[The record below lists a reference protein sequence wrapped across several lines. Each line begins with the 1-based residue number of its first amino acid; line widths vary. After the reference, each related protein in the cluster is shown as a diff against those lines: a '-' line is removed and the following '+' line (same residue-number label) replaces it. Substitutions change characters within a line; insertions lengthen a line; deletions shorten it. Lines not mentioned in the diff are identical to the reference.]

1 MGRQSQC
8 QKFYFNKATL
18 MLLSF
23 EKMHTEPRQT
33 RKNEILRVNFYQS
46 LFQKFSHIAMLTRFF
61 SRKRNVLGK
70 YIYVEKY

>member
-8 QKFYFNKATL
+8 QKFYFNKAAL

-23 EKMHTEPRQT
+23 EKMHMEPRQT
-33 RKNEILRVNFYQS
+33 RKNETLRVNFYQS
-46 LFQKFSHIAMLTRFF
+46 LFQKFCHIAMLTRFF
-61 SRKRNVLGK
+61 SRKRNVWGK